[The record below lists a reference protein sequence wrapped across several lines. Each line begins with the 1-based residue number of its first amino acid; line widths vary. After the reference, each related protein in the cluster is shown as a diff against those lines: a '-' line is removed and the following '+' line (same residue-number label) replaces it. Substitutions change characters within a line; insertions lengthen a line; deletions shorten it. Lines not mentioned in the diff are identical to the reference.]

1 MNNAGTRGTPPLPTA
16 VSAGDFRHAVS
27 RFATGIT
34 VVTSEGADCIR
45 GMTCNSFTSVSLDPA
60 TILVS
65 LKPGKSHAAIASSGR
80 FGVSVLRDEH
90 QAFST
95 YFSGRT
101 AGGEAPEFVV
111 RHEIPTLKH
120 CLAWF
125 ECEVARAVPIH
136 DHTVFVAQVVACGT
150 DDGAPLV
157 FFDSHYHVS
166 SPMPVNRLPERDRSP
181 SAS

>member
-1 MNNAGTRGTPPLPTA
+1 MNNAGAEGDLPFPAT
-16 VSAGDFRHAVS
+16 VSAVDFRRAVS

-34 VVTSEGADCIR
+34 VVTSEGADGIR

-60 TILVS
+60 TIMIS
-65 LKPGKSHAAIASSGR
+65 LKPGKSHAAIAVSGR
-80 FGVSVLRDEH
+80 FGVSVLRDDH

-101 AGGEAPEFVV
+101 EGNEAPEFVV
-111 RHEIPTLKH
+111 RHAVPTLRH

-125 ECEVARAVPIH
+125 ECEVARAVQIH

-157 FFDSHYHVS
+157 FFDSRYHVS
-166 SPMPVNRLPERDRSP
+166 SPMPVNRLPERDRSH